1 MCSSDLHS
9 PLMDTSTGGS
19 GTWGGDGRIPF
30 PIIRVADL
38 YLLYAETLNESA
50 STPPDDAYKYLDLVR
65 KRAGLK
71 GVKEAWQKYSIY
83 PDKPLSK
90 EGLREIIHRERRIEL
105 AAEGHRY
112 DDIRRYGL
120 EYCREAMNGES
131 TAPCGG
137 FDPVKKEWQKYV
149 VIDKVWGDRLL
160 LMPIPTSAMDVNPL
174 LKDDQNP
181 GY

>member
-1 MCSSDLHS
+1 
-9 PLMDTSTGGS
+9 MDTSTGGS

-90 EGLREIIHRERRIEL
+90 EGLREIIHRERRIEAGYGRRSHL
-105 AAEGHRY
+105 GFTQVEGS
-112 DDIRRYGL
+112 
-120 EYCREAMNGES
+120 GE
-131 TAPCGG
+131 
-137 FDPVKKEWQKYV
+137 
-149 VIDKVWGDRLL
+149 
-160 LMPIPTSAMDVNPL
+160 
-174 LKDDQNP
+174 
-181 GY
+181 